1 MIYITVLSKKQAQI
15 NALRLKKLTGCGPPP
30 YQVWV
35 TDGACT
41 FGYRRLA
48 DVKADPRYR
57 NYRIVL
63 FERRKGIATG
73 VLRTYAEQREAERYA
88 ENMRDEV
95 AIRAEAPFRD
105 WRY

>member
-1 MIYITVLSKKQAQI
+1 
-15 NALRLKKLTGCGPPP
+15 
-30 YQVWV
+30 
-35 TDGACT
+35 
-41 FGYRRLA
+41 
-48 DVKADPRYR
+48 VKADPRYR

-73 VLRTYAEQREAERYA
+73 VLRTYAEQREFERYA

-105 WRY
+105 WGY